1 MDLEREGDASADPE
15 DDVEARRQRILDLGE
30 AMVEQRNRALEN
42 IAGAQAKQ
50 KQRYDI
56 KHQGSSYNI
65 GDRVL
70 KCNRR
75 RDTRMGD
82 KLQPRYTGPFVIHE
96 FVSPGVYRLKDG
108 EKILKQVVNAKNLK
122 LFIEQGSPESRSSQP
137 RTPRKSSLSS
147 AYSTPCK
154 GKSTNKASADQ
165 ATPPPPPPKGK
176 STNKAS
182 ADQATPPPPPPK
194 GKSTNKAS
202 ADQAKPQSPWIPDL
216 NLNLDDRSLL
226 LAVDGWLNDK
236 IIDAVNKLVALEVGG
251 DMSQTTLLSQGQH
264 GFRAKLFEGVQI
276 LHDVNHWVATACI
289 GGEVQV
295 ADSLRRPLSAHVG
308 KQLRQLYPHK
318 IIKKTDKLK
327 VALVPCPQQSNASDC
342 GVFASAFAVEWIK
355 GSVTK
360 PIMWDESAM
369 RSHLEKCLTG
379 KHLEVFPKIP
389 LKKRGRKE
397 VKMVV
402 MI

>member
-1 MDLEREGDASADPE
+1 
-15 DDVEARRQRILDLGE
+15 
-30 AMVEQRNRALEN
+30 
-42 IAGAQAKQ
+42 
-50 KQRYDI
+50 
-56 KHQGSSYNI
+56 
-65 GDRVL
+65 
-70 KCNRR
+70 
-75 RDTRMGD
+75 
-82 KLQPRYTGPFVIHE
+82 
-96 FVSPGVYRLKDG
+96 
-108 EKILKQVVNAKNLK
+108 
-122 LFIEQGSPESRSSQP
+122 
-137 RTPRKSSLSS
+137 LSS
-147 AYSTPCK
+147 ACSTPCK
-154 GKSTNKASADQ
+154 GKSTKKASADQ

-176 STNKAS
+176 STKKAS
-182 ADQATPPPPPPK
+182 ADQAT
-194 GKSTNKAS
+194 
-202 ADQAKPQSPWIPDL
+202 PQSPWIPDL

-289 GGEVQV
+289 GGKVQV

-318 IIKKTDKLK
+318 ISKKTDKLK